1 MLAKVEYYNEY
12 EIHFWYAGMDGCT
25 ILKNGVEVYHGFSAD
40 EVLERFGFNPW
51 EVGFGRL

>member
-12 EIHFWYAGMDGCT
+12 EIHFWYAGMEGCT